1 MKLGLI
7 GVGNMGIHFGANLL
21 AASVDLTVFD
31 INEQAL
37 AKMGEKG
44 AKIAKSVTDLAR
56 QVDVILLCL
65 PTPAIVENIVCGD
78 EGILTSGD
86 QLSIIIDLSTT
97 GPEATERV
105 AAMCTKNGISYI
117 GAPVS
122 GGTTGAEKGTLTI
135 MASGDRDAMEK
146 VQPVLDIIGGKIFY
160 LGDAPQF
167 GQYMKLINNTLSAVA
182 AVASFEGLVLGAKA
196 GLDPAQML
204 DVINVSSGRNSA
216 TLEKIPQCVLE
227 RNFPMRFTT
236 DLLHKDVKLCLE
248 QAERLG
254 ATMFMGPSAK
264 QFLSFAV
271 SQGDGPKDYGEGIKH
286 FENWAGVEFGSE
298 AN

>member
-1 MKLGLI
+1 MKFGLI
-7 GVGNMGIHFGANLL
+7 GMGNMGIHFGANLL
-21 AASVDLTVFD
+21 AAKVDLTVFD
-31 INEQAL
+31 VNEQAV
-37 AKMGEKG
+37 ARMGEKG
-44 AKIAKSVTDLAR
+44 AKIAQSPMDLAR

-65 PTPAIVENIVCGD
+65 PTPAIVEKVVCGE
-78 EGILTSGD
+78 EGILAGGG
-86 QLSIIIDLSTT
+86 QASIIVDLSTT
-97 GPEATERV
+97 GPEVTERV
-105 AAMCTKNGISYI
+105 AAKCKEEGISYI

-122 GGTTGAEKGTLTI
+122 GGTTGAKKGTLTI
-135 MASGDRDAMEK
+135 MASGDRAAFDKAR
-146 VQPVLDIIGGKIFY
+146 PTLDIIGGKIFY

-216 TLEKIPQCVLE
+216 TLEKIPQCVLK
-227 RNFPMRFTT
+227 RNFPMRFAT
-236 DLLHKDVKLCLE
+236 DLLHKDVKLCLD

-254 ATMFMGPSAK
+254 AMMFMGPSAK

-271 SQGDGPKDYGEGIKH
+271 SQGDGPKDYGHLIKH
-286 FENWAGVEFGSE
+286 FEGWAGVQFGSE
-298 AN
+298 TV